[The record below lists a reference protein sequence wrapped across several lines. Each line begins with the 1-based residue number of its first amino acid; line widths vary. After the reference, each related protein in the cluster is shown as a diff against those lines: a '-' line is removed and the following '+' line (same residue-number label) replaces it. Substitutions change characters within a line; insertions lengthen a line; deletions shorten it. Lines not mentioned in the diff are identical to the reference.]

1 VKINWTGGLATL
13 IVLGA
18 LVVLAQQGPE
28 LIRYLKSEAM

>member
-1 VKINWTGGLATL
+1 MSWTGGLTAL

-18 LVVLAQQGPE
+18 IVVLAQQGPE